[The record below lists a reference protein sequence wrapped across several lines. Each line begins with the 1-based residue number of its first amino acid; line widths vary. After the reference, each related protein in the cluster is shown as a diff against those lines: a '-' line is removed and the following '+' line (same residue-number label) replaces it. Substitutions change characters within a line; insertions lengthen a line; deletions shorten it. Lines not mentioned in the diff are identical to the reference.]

1 MSFKFTM
8 SCRQI
13 QVTPEYEMEKSLFE
27 ACLEHYHATEQAY
40 FDRLRGQALVDVNT
54 GEELAF
60 VDGELKL
67 KEDE

>member
-27 ACLEHYHATEQAY
+27 ACIKHYHDTEQAY
-40 FDRLRGQALVDVNT
+40 FDRLRGQKLIDINT
-54 GEELAF
+54 GEELVF
-60 VDGELKL
+60 IEGELKP

>member
-1 MSFKFTM
+1 MSFRFTM

-40 FDRLRGQALVDVNT
+40 FDRLRGQRLIDINT
-54 GEELAF
+54 GKELAF
-60 VDGELKL
+60 VDGELSPK
-67 KEDE
+67 K